1 MRESLSYKD
10 FWQEIPPAAS
20 RQEMGKPL
28 VANCNV
34 PDMGRMVAESNGME
48 KLSEPTKL
56 SLETRK
62 GLRRFA
68 KSVMVITARQ
78 GERRFAMSATA
89 VSEVSLDPPT
99 LLVCVNQTSAFHSS
113 LVPGAEFAMSILH
126 AGQEQIARNC
136 GGELRG
142 EDRFDQGQWNETD
155 AGTPWLSDAQASF
168 ICKLVRQI
176 DHGTHS
182 VFIGEVQHVYVN
194 DPVDPLVYVDGRYVA
209 PLRKD

>member
-1 MRESLSYKD
+1 MTVESNGTQILDEQESLS
-10 FWQEIPPAAS
+10 A
-20 RQEMGKPL
+20 G
-28 VANCNV
+28 
-34 PDMGRMVAESNGME
+34 
-48 KLSEPTKL
+48 
-56 SLETRK
+56 TRK

-99 LLVCVNQTSAFHSS
+99 LLVCVNQTSSFHSS

-136 GGELRG
+136 GGLLRG
-142 EDRFDQGQWNETD
+142 EARFEEGEWQETE
-155 AGTPWLSDAQASF
+155 AGTPWLADAQASF
-168 ICKLVRQI
+168 ICELVRQI

-182 VFIGEVQHVYVN
+182 VFIGEVKHVHVN

>member
-1 MRESLSYKD
+1 
-10 FWQEIPPAAS
+10 
-20 RQEMGKPL
+20 MGKAL
-28 VANCNV
+28 VAKCDA
-34 PDMGRMVAESNGME
+34 PDMGRMTAESDGTK
-48 KLSEPTKL
+48 KLSEPNAL
-56 SLETRK
+56 SLDTRK

-78 GERRFAMSATA
+78 GQRRFAMSATA

-99 LLVCVNQTSAFHSS
+99 LLVCVNQTSTFHSS

-142 EDRFDQGQWNETD
+142 EDRFDEGEWTETE
-155 AGTPWLSDAQASF
+155 AGTPWLADAQASF

-182 VFIGEVQHVYVN
+182 VFIGEVQHVHVN